1 MINTQNIK
9 ELFYKHI
16 SQDQFEDYVFD
27 YIANMIIEDE
37 PENESDL
44 YALVG
49 DYLADQLKY
58 DEERINE
65 ICKELLEEMFKLGL
79 MLKSVLRIQLLR

>member
-9 ELFYKHI
+9 ELFYKYI
-16 SQDQFEDYVFD
+16 SQDQFEDNVFD

-44 YALVG
+44 NALVG
-49 DYLADQLKY
+49 DYLSDQL
-58 DEERINE
+58 
-65 ICKELLEEMFKLGL
+65 
-79 MLKSVLRIQLLR
+79 